1 MYRQHPNWW
10 FLILLLL
17 FSSGIGPIRS
27 ITARASLENSNAS
40 LNRETPNY
48 LANRNFRK
56 GLTKT
61 FSASWSNVEIRSIIQ
76 RIRSTQNISIIL
88 DRRIDPSL
96 KLKLDIQNL
105 TLEQGLKNL
114 ASQAHAK
121 TVLVGSNVYI
131 GPEKAVSN
139 LKTLLEIRKQ
149 ELVDLTESH
158 PRLKRRF
165 LFLSQRKTFHYQ
177 DLDQPSEILEQI
189 TDAYQ
194 ITAKNQDLIPHDLW
208 SHSTFTSVNATEAL
222 SLLLIQLNLTYRWNA
237 QETQIELIPIPAS
250 VTITKSY
257 TPRAKSVAILIN
269 QLKERFPDIE
279 IRRAE
284 KTVSIRTTAEVHE
297 EIEQHL
303 NPKAAIN
310 KRKPQSINAVPIQRR
325 KFTLRVKKAP
335 ILAIMNKL
343 EASGIEFH
351 YNAKQL
357 QEAGIDLNQLIDISV
372 KDASAGTFF
381 DSLFRTLN
389 VSYAIEGTKI
399 VLTPK

>member
-10 FLILLLL
+10 FLFLLLL
-17 FSSGIGPIRS
+17 FSNGIEPIRS
-27 ITARASLENSNAS
+27 IIAMTSLENSNAS

-61 FSASWSNVEIRSIIQ
+61 FSASWSNVEIRSVIQ

-165 LFLSQRKTFHYQ
+165 LLLSQRKTFHYQ

-257 TPRAKSVAILIN
+257 TPRAKSVAILLN

-279 IRRAE
+279 IRRVE

-310 KRKPQSINAVPIQRR
+310 KRKPQTIESIS
-325 KFTLRVKKAP
+325 T
-335 ILAIMNKL
+335 
-343 EASGIEFH
+343 
-351 YNAKQL
+351 
-357 QEAGIDLNQLIDISV
+357 
-372 KDASAGTFF
+372 
-381 DSLFRTLN
+381 
-389 VSYAIEGTKI
+389 
-399 VLTPK
+399 